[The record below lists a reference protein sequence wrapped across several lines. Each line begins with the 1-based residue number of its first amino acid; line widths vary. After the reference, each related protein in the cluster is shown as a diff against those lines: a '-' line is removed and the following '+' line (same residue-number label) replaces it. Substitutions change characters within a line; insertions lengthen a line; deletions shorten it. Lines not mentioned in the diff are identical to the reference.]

1 MVEEV
6 GPDLAAKE
14 SRLVDLVGLLLF
26 LVDCKLVAG
35 ALAQLSAE

>member
-14 SRLVDLVGLLLF
+14 SRLVDLISLLLF
-26 LVDCKLVAG
+26 LVDSQLVTCP
-35 ALAQLSAE
+35 LAELCP